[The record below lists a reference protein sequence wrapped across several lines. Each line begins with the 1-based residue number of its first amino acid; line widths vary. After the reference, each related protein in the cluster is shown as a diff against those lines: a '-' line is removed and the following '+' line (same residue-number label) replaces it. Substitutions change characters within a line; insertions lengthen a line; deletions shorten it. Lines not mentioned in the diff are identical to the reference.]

1 MTDLDR
7 AIDKLR
13 LSRGSRQACCN
24 LEADIDDLI
33 AAIDVARG
41 QAVATVT
48 SSNTAMTFS
57 VVTPGFPDG
66 TPLYAAPPASHRD
79 ETPTDVGGESVPRW
93 VVEYADALATYFSER
108 GGGSWAIG
116 GVQSREKAPPAVA
129 APAANVTPLRQPR
142 LDLARL
148 ADAISAAV
156 YDNAKGLSV
165 TEAIGALEIA
175 KLELLKDQEQ

>member
-1 MTDLDR
+1 MSRLEKAVSAAREALDAASRVYISDPMACEPFTAVSDALGDL
-7 AIDKLR
+7 L
-13 LSRGSRQACCN
+13 
-24 LEADIDDLI
+24 
-33 AAIDVARG
+33 AALDA
-41 QAVATVT
+41 AYAATP
-48 SSNTAMTFS
+48 AAHR
-57 VVTPGFPDG
+57 DG
-66 TPLYAAPPASHRD
+66 TPI
-79 ETPTDVGGESVPRW
+79 DVGGESVPCW
-93 VVEYADALATYFSER
+93 VVEYADALTTYFAER

-116 GVQSREKAPPAVA
+116 GVQSRDQAPPVVA

-175 KLELLKDQEQ
+175 KLELLKEQEQ